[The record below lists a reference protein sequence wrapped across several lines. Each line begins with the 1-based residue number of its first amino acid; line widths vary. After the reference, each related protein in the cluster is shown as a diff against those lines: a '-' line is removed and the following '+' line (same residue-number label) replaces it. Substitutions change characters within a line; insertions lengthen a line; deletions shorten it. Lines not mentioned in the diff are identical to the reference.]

1 MITLHGGVTI
11 TIQGARREVS
21 GSWIIAY
28 GTDTFSVAAGY
39 DLMTGERS
47 GGYSCATTPALILA
61 PSLSVPEDFDEVAL
75 ARKVAKGL
83 PPRSVTALI
92 EVLDIDRSEIIG
104 PVIPR
109 GTLQRLAK
117 TGRPLSRE
125 YSERIYSLGRVID
138 AVGRAYHGD
147 PKQVKGFLY
156 RPHQML
162 GGDTPLHLAR
172 SSSAGADAVLSLL
185 DWADAGVSV

>member
-1 MITLHGGVTI
+1 MTVNSDESNVRGAATDTDCATI
-11 TIQGARREVS
+11 PNSAPSYCPTTGAR
-21 GSWIIAY
+21 
-28 GTDTFSVAAGY
+28 
-39 DLMTGERS
+39 
-47 GGYSCATTPALILA
+47 C
-61 PSLSVPEDFDEVAL
+61 VPEDFDEVAL

-185 DWADAGVSV
+185 DWVDAGVSV